1 MNAKQAAVQAFTNT
15 MAPAGATF
23 DTAIANANAATSIA
37 MTNATAQ
44 ENNAVTDASTA
55 FQNAEAEAAATQ
67 ADTSVGAQ
75 KTWLDT
81 EADASSTLA
90 GSQATALKDQALT
103 NATAA
108 QSLKYSLATAQQ
120 QWQVQADTAANT
132 EAAAGAAAN
141 QALSTAQN
149 SALASWE
156 SATTLAQIGQQGTDA
171 TDWAAEQSAFEQTQA
186 EWNSAL
192 AQTSSAVASAT
203 ATADANFM
211 ALVAPA
217 AAQEQ
222 LSVAQAA
229 QTATDNWAT
238 AQGTSWAQTVAAEAL
253 AETNF
258 VSVDSG
264 AQSTLQQQL
273 AANAVGWQALVGPAS
288 INQAADAGAAQVA
301 EIQRIAGDWVT
312 YLQQATSYASTEA
325 NSAVTA
331 LQANLT
337 AQTTAADTQLT
348 ETTAADTAFA
358 GAEANAASALIDGEA
373 VASFNQA
380 TTSAGVASTE
390 TASIASANKADQY
403 ATATAAQEQIANDA
417 AAQATQQIDDAN
429 AEATRVKAGWNAYA
443 TYATVQANADATQT
457 ELIDTASSTYKMA
470 LATADTTWS
479 TAIANAQIT
488 AKGAQAQAQY
498 DYALAIAY
506 SSPIQLLSA
515 ANDKLSADQ
524 NALASTF
531 ANVQPQPL
539 QATVYQLA
547 ADAYKNDGFLGLFSY
562 TADVASNGGW
572 SRTLLSPQFT
582 RALNAADGIFAGWA
596 DVLTGHLSTKLRTAM
611 WGDLAT
617 RNHSGQYFEL
627 GQTIG
632 EIQLMAFQIAINPC
646 ALGAAARWAY
656 RGLEAIQAVY
666 NLGSVYSDLEQGH
679 YFAAGLDAL
688 SVFGSVFNMFRACFV
703 AGTPLL
709 TPEGSKPIE
718 QFEVGDTLLSRDE
731 FTPVGEVRARRV
743 LAKFQ
748 TISPILNLHVRGR
761 IIGTTSEH
769 PFWVE
774 GAGWIAAKDLRIGDV
789 LVSHDGQRLPV
800 EGVADSGRVEAV
812 YNLAVEDDHTYGSSL
827 FLVGDFCLFYFES
840 PSISQEKRSF
850 LLEENR

>member
-1 MNAKQAAVQAFTNT
+1 MVAAV
-15 MAPAGATF
+15 
-23 DTAIANANAATSIA
+23 
-37 MTNATAQ
+37 
-44 ENNAVTDASTA
+44 
-55 FQNAEAEAAATQ
+55 
-67 ADTSVGAQ
+67 
-75 KTWLDT
+75 TWK
-81 EADASSTLA
+81 TLA
-90 GSQATALKDQALT
+90 
-103 NATAA
+103 
-108 QSLKYSLATAQQ
+108 
-120 QWQVQADTAANT
+120 VR
-132 EAAAGAAAN
+132 
-141 QALSTAQN
+141 
-149 SALASWE
+149 
-156 SATTLAQIGQQGTDA
+156 
-171 TDWAAEQSAFEQTQA
+171 
-186 EWNSAL
+186 
-192 AQTSSAVASAT
+192 SS
-203 ATADANFM
+203 D
-211 ALVAPA
+211 
-217 AAQEQ
+217 
-222 LSVAQAA
+222 
-229 QTATDNWAT
+229 
-238 AQGTSWAQTVAAEAL
+238 
-253 AETNF
+253 
-258 VSVDSG
+258 
-264 AQSTLQQQL
+264 
-273 AANAVGWQALVGPAS
+273 
-288 INQAADAGAAQVA
+288 QVA

-337 AQTTAADTQLT
+337 AQTTAADAQLT

-373 VASFNQA
+373 VAAFNQV
-380 TTSAGVASTE
+380 TTSANADTTE
-390 TASIASANKADQY
+390 TASIAAANKADEY

-417 AAQATQQIDDAN
+417 AAQATQQINDAN
-429 AEATRVKAGWNAYA
+429 AEATRVKDGWNAYA
-443 TYATVQANADATQT
+443 TYAAVQANADATQT
-457 ELIDTASSTYKMA
+457 ELIDTASSTFKMA
-470 LATADTTWS
+470 LATADTTWA
-479 TAIANAQIT
+479 TAIGNAQIT

-524 NALASTF
+524 NALPSTF

-539 QATVYQLA
+539 QKTVYQLA

-596 DVLTGHLSTKLRTAM
+596 DVLTFGVSTKLRTGM

-632 EIQLMAFQIAINPC
+632 QIHLMAFEMAINPC

-656 RGLEAIQAVY
+656 RGLDAIQAVY

-718 QFEVGDTLLSRDE
+718 QFEVGDKLLSRDE
-731 FTPVGEVRARRV
+731 FTPAGEVRARRV
-743 LAKFQ
+743 LAKFE
-748 TISPILNLHVRGR
+748 TISPILNLHVGGR

-774 GAGWIAAKDLRIGDV
+774 GLGWIAAKDLRTGDV
-789 LVSHDGQRLPV
+789 LVSHDGQWRIV

-812 YNLAVEDDHTYGSSL
+812 YNLAVEDDHTYFVGGVEWGFSVWVHNKCTDIVSENGQTILKIENKFAAGSAESRQLQRFVRAWNEEIANAGGSMTRRVLTAEEQAASAAWTEAMREQFPARFGLAGKVVGHVPDAAAGGLAVPDRAMALLPSVNSYLGGLLGGVPVGTTYNVVRL
-827 FLVGDFCLFYFES
+827 F
-840 PSISQEKRSF
+840 R
-850 LLEENR
+850 